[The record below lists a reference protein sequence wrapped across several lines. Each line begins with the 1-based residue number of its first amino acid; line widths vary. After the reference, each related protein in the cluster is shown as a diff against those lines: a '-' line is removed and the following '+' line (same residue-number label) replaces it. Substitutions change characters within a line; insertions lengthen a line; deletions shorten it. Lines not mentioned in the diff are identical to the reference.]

1 MRGKFREERRYVKH
15 LVKKSPEKTDNRAVN
30 KRHEQ
35 RSEADTDKFS
45 EKQQRHRTAN
55 GKTRQIKASLE
66 KRPFDLEFCTH
77 ALNEKVIHLRIEISL
92 EKAGDRER
100 SKENS
105 KYKHDDAEQHRH
117 TAGYGHVR
125 VEDRQQPP

>member
-1 MRGKFREERRYVKH
+1 MRRKFRKKRHYVKH
-15 LVKKSPEKTDNRAVN
+15 LVEDFPEKPNHRAVN

-66 KRPFDLEFCTH
+66 KELVARQKQYEFYRDKLLTFD
-77 ALNEKVIHLRIEISL
+77 VLRG
-92 EKAGDRER
+92 GD
-100 SKENS
+100 N
-105 KYKHDDAEQHRH
+105 
-117 TAGYGHVR
+117 
-125 VEDRQQPP
+125 

>member
-15 LVKKSPEKTDNRAVN
+15 LVEDFPEKPNHRAVN

-66 KRPFDLEFCTH
+66 KRPFDMEFCTH
-77 ALNEKVIHLRIEISL
+77 ALDEKVRHLRIEISL
-92 EKAGDRER
+92 EKAGNRAR

-105 KYKHDDAEQHRH
+105 K
-117 TAGYGHVR
+117 
-125 VEDRQQPP
+125 

>member
-1 MRGKFREERRYVKH
+1 MPRNRE
-15 LVKKSPEKTDNRAVN
+15 KSPVISKTLLKFFIPLTRNARQISGRTALRQAPCQEVSRKTDNRAVN

-66 KRPFDLEFCTH
+66 KRP
-77 ALNEKVIHLRIEISL
+77 V
-92 EKAGDRER
+92 
-100 SKENS
+100 
-105 KYKHDDAEQHRH
+105 
-117 TAGYGHVR
+117 
-125 VEDRQQPP
+125 